1 MRRRVLAG
9 VMICAALPIASW
21 GSEFDWLVREFAR
34 ESGMEPIHIPFFGLV
49 RFAVAVVQP
58 AGTSELN
65 LAVFEHAR
73 LDPERFREMA
83 DHSTGHLW
91 KPMVRVRTNVEST
104 NIYGQTEGQRLRL
117 LIATLDKEDATFVQ
131 VRVKPED
138 LMRFVD
144 ERKWKKHSPGSQ

>member
-1 MRRRVLAG
+1 MRRFLAG
-9 VMICAALPIASW
+9 VLLFAALPVVSW

-34 ESGMEPIHIPFFGLV
+34 ESGVQPIHLPLFGLV

-73 LDPERFREMA
+73 LDPERFSEIA
-83 DHSTGHLW
+83 DGATAHLW
-91 KPMVRVRTNVEST
+91 KPMVRVRSKNGEST
-104 NIYGQTEGQRLRL
+104 NIYAQTEGQRLRL
-117 LIATLDKEDATFVQ
+117 FIATLDKDNATFVQ
-131 VRVKPED
+131 VRVKPQE

-144 ERKWKKHSPGSQ
+144 EQKWRTHRSAP